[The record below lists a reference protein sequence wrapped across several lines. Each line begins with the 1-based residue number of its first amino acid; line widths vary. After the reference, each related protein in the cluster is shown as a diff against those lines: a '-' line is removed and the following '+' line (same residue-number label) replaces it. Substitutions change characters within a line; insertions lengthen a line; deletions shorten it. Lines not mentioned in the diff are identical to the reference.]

1 MFYPGTGAHD
11 ATGTGPGQGFSVNVP
26 WLTGGMGNG
35 DYMAAFQHVLLPI
48 AYEFNP
54 TLIIVSAGF
63 DAAIGDPIG
72 GYALLVSSNSCILSL
87 FAAACLPSAAD
98 LQLHF
103 LMISLLRCL
112 HLSCSAVLPMLPVL
126 YAPAM
131 HQHF

>member
-11 ATGTGPGQGFSVNVP
+11 ATGTGPGEGFSVNVP

-72 GYALLVSSNSCILSL
+72 GYALLATSSPYVLLL
-87 FAAACLPSAAD
+87 FAAACLYHA
-98 LQLHF
+98 
-103 LMISLLRCL
+103 LLI
-112 HLSCSAVLPMLPVL
+112 
-126 YAPAM
+126 
-131 HQHF
+131 

>member
-1 MFYPGTGAHD
+1 M
-11 ATGTGPGQGFSVNVP
+11 NVP

-72 GYALLVSSNSCILSL
+72 GYASLVPFSSPYVLLL
-87 FAAACLPSAAD
+87 FAAACLYHA
-98 LQLHF
+98 
-103 LMISLLRCL
+103 LLI
-112 HLSCSAVLPMLPVL
+112 
-126 YAPAM
+126 
-131 HQHF
+131 